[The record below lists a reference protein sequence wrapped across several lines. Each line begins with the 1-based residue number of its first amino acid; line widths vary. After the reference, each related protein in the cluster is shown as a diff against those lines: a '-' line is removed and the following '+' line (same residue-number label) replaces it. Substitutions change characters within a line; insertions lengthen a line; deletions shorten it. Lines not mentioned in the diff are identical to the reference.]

1 VARHIIII
9 IILDRVSLEWRERE
23 KVAVRVAPFLSTGVI
38 MSLRNE
44 PSRTSSSSSSP
55 QAMAPPFLTESLKS
69 DDNNF
74 GFEYRSSD
82 DKNPNENDITSTTS
96 SSNNNNMNMS
106 KRPMPPLPENSRVFK
121 QTRPDDSAT
130 SHCENHFSSCL
141 SVASSDSS
149 DSPTKQ
155 HPNESFFDRLCDDT
169 LMRIVSYA
177 DLPSLVFFARGTCQS
192 LKSRFRSP
200 HSAFCDA
207 RAAIDG
213 CYSRMIDGNGCYLEN
228 CHDLEANYDVEECH
242 DQRDMVMAVD
252 RSSASHCHQ
261 LWKMIFARHNFSPLT
276 ARHDNRDSRPTD
288 DDYLD
293 ELRTRLALFANLTG
307 RRRQRPR
314 SIAKFVTSLGT
325 SPSSRVLASSSS
337 TDRIPTAVPCF
348 VKHRCFSLPHRYF
361 YFVPIVPPDMM
372 QFAPENGAHGT
383 AITSYQLLGDDY
395 DVHDREEDDG
405 VGADPMNFDFEF
417 IRDDEDERGR
427 REDGNLE
434 DDGVPDVDMF
444 LEHDRRRNHM
454 NINTDMDMEPPPV
467 EFTCDSY
474 SLTSPSTGGEFV
486 LLNPFSGSIEVYE
499 SILDNA
505 IGSEESM
512 LEKAL
517 LDASRG
523 ILRKRG
529 RRIGGGNYDNDHDVP
544 DENSEDI
551 AGEAIHHHIMH
562 HSHRNIYGTPP
573 KQVLFD
579 VNNYFDL
586 DLEEYFGEHTPFG
599 NEVEKGNWRR
609 NGNVTVDWVGVDT
622 HVAMSGVGS
631 GNGGDGDDCR
641 LMGNVIGAGRI
652 LIMENSEG
660 GGGGS
665 SSAELECME
674 VFAWSNIREQSD
686 SDAGLDDLT
695 PPNPKYTSEFIC
707 RAAGS
712 PYYLDICANYMK
724 LYASFEAGN
733 SPFPDVGRANT
744 GENSRDGVDR
754 NNRNLQLM
762 DIDDESVVGENGEPI
777 QFSKTIFRL
786 PFIHHEK
793 DTPSSPGTIISYF
806 PAPEAR
812 FTAQYPVT
820 SFIIDPTGQIL
831 LVGTEKGTIELWH
844 TGLNG
849 NSSMSSP
856 PRILQRLSVRHSF
869 LKRARSRTMDERQD
883 RSNGSVPTNDNNANS
898 KPIDEDAIE
907 NVIDVD
913 GSVQDDLALLQSNLE
928 REVPHKH
935 PTSKIS
941 SIFLS
946 SHRPVHRCGF
956 VTKQRNREFGTTL
969 LLWQLPTISYDTS
982 ADMSNEHFQIMA
994 MINLPLSVQCHPE
1007 VHYDGRRLI
1016 VFGKDHIGLIF
1027 LVYHVLSTR
1036 FDQREFQDTKLPSPR
1051 PRRLKCGGRS
1061 SSRGGGGG
1069 GGGDDSGGIIHLDP
1083 NGEHRIK
1090 LANRIRHAG
1099 LGGLEYYD
1107 YMSLTANERFLVV
1120 NTKTGNLI
1128 GSDGDRNA
1136 SQGLLVIDLLEH
1148 GC

>member
-1 VARHIIII
+1 
-9 IILDRVSLEWRERE
+9 
-23 KVAVRVAPFLSTGVI
+23 
-38 MSLRNE
+38 M
-44 PSRTSSSSSSP
+44 
-55 QAMAPPFLTESLKS
+55 
-69 DDNNF
+69 
-74 GFEYRSSD
+74 
-82 DKNPNENDITSTTS
+82 
-96 SSNNNNMNMS
+96 
-106 KRPMPPLPENSRVFK
+106 FK

-130 SHCENHFSSCL
+130 SHGENHFSSSL
-141 SVASSDSS
+141 SVASYDCSDL
-149 DSPTKQ
+149 PKKG
-155 HPNESFFDRLCDDT
+155 HPNESCFDRLCDDT

-177 DLPSLVFFARGTCQS
+177 DLPSLVFFARGTCKS
-192 LKSRFRSP
+192 LNSRFRP
-200 HSAFCDA
+200 PRSAVCDA
-207 RAAIDG
+207 RAAIGCSYSHGTDG
-213 CYSRMIDGNGCYLEN
+213 HGYCFEN
-228 CHDLEANYDVEECH
+228 CHTLEAIHDAEECH
-242 DQRDMVMAVD
+242 DNRDMFMAVD

-261 LWKMIFARHNFSPLT
+261 LWRMIFARHNFSPMT
-276 ARHDNRDSRPTD
+276 ARHDNCDSHLTD

-314 SIAKFVTSLGT
+314 SIAKLATALGT

-337 TDRIPTAVPCF
+337 ADRIPTAVPCF
-348 VKHRCFSLPHRYF
+348 VRHRCFSLPHRYF

-383 AITSYQLLGDDY
+383 AVTSYQILGDDY
-395 DVHDREEDDG
+395 DVDDREEDGGD
-405 VGADPMNFDFEF
+405 GADPMNFDFEF
-417 IRDDEDERGR
+417 DRDDEDERGR
-427 REDGNLE
+427 RENGLLE
-434 DDGVPDVDMF
+434 DDGVPDEDIN
-444 LEHDRRRNHM
+444 LEPDLRRNHLDM
-454 NINTDMDMEPPPV
+454 DMDMEPPPV

-529 RRIGGGNYDNDHDVP
+529 RVVGGGNHDNDHDVP

-551 AGEAIHHHIMH
+551 AGEAIHHHITH
-562 HSHRNIYGTPP
+562 HSHRNIYDTPP
-573 KQVLFD
+573 KQVLFG

-641 LMGNVIGAGRI
+641 LTGNVIGAGRI
-652 LIMENSEG
+652 LTMENSEG

-674 VFAWSNIREQSD
+674 VFAWSNIRDQSNL
-686 SDAGLDDLT
+686 DADLDDLT
-695 PPNPKYTSEFIC
+695 PPNSKYTSEFIC

-733 SPFPDVGRANT
+733 SPFPDVGRADT
-744 GENSRDGVDR
+744 GENSRDVVNR

-777 QFSKTIFRL
+777 QLSKTIFRL

-793 DTPSSPGTIISYF
+793 DTPSRPESIRSYF

-831 LVGTEKGTIELWH
+831 LIGTEKGTIELWH
-844 TGLNG
+844 TGMNG
-849 NSSMSSP
+849 NSHTSTR

-883 RSNGSVPTNDNNANS
+883 RSNGSVLTNDENANS
-898 KPIDEDAIE
+898 KLIDEDAIE
-907 NVIDVD
+907 NAVDVD
-913 GSVQDDLALLQSNLE
+913 GSVQDDLALLPSNLE

-969 LLWQLPTISYDTS
+969 LLWQLPTISCDTS
-982 ADMSNEHFQIMA
+982 PDMSNEHFQIMA

-1036 FDQREFQDTKLPSPR
+1036 FDQQEFQDTKLPSTR
-1051 PRRLKCGGRS
+1051 QRRLKCGGRS
-1061 SSRGGGGG
+1061 SSRGSG
-1069 GGGDDSGGIIHLDP
+1069 GGGDDSGGIIHLNT

-1090 LANRIRHAG
+1090 FVNRIRHAG